1 MSAQML
7 AATAKKD
14 AAATA
19 GGTGPAGNPI
29 GELLYCFFSHIFI
42 FIFFFSIPMN
52 CYIPLICRLFIML
65 TFYLVL
71 VYENRKCS
79 D

>member
-42 FIFFFSIPMN
+42 FIFFF
-52 CYIPLICRLFIML
+52 F
-65 TFYLVL
+65 FYTHELLYPTDMPSLYHVDFL
-71 VYENRKCS
+71 SCTS
-79 D
+79 L